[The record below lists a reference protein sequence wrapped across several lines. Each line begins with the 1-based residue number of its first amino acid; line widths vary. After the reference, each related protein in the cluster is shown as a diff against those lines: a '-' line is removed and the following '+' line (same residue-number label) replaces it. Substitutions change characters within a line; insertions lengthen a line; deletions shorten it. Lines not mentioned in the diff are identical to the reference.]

1 MNEENKTFAETTV
14 QPTESESIRERISNY
29 KAQVS
34 PQSVQVAQLLLE
46 QQLKA
51 GLVKSTDLD
60 ALIMMRDD
68 LNKANIDYR
77 TMLENGQKRLQQL
90 AEEEQ
95 IAQVAKEE
103 EKRQVQETKLVDE
116 RSLRKTLQDKLA
128 IAEAKLEALGG
139 VQGNVAETPN
149 VDVANPEIK
158 YGVEEEEKK
167 PTRAFEIAR
176 ALNPE
181 PTVSDDEMQ
190 KAHEE
195 LDAFNSKVEATKK
208 SFQEWDEENAQSETN
223 FQPSGTTTES
233 FLDEVDRVNEVADAD
248 EILEEETSSAP
259 VISKAQVSEEQADIE
274 ADEVDVVEDEE
285 EYEEVVIPSENE
297 LKSMTKSQ
305 INDVAEQVGFKI
317 KMADTKAVMISSFV
331 KQTEEYIT
339 NLQES
344 GEFISATTD
353 DEDGDTDNQKDGGYF

>member
-14 QPTESESIRERISNY
+14 QPTESENIRERISNY

-77 TMLENGQKRLQQL
+77 SMLENGQKRLQQL

-103 EKRQVQETKLVDE
+103 ERKQIQETKLVDE

-139 VQGNVAETPN
+139 VQGNVAETPK
-149 VDVANPEIK
+149 VEVANPEIT
-158 YGVEEEEKK
+158 YGKEEVEEKK

-181 PTVSDDEMQ
+181 PTAQEKFD
-190 KAHEE
+190 K
-195 LDAFNSKVEATKK
+195 KVEETKK
-208 SFQEWDEENAQSETN
+208 SFKEWEESQNENGEFTPA
-223 FQPSGTTTES
+223 GTTTKS
-233 FLDEVDRVNEVADAD
+233 FLEEVERVNEVAEAD
-248 EILEEETSSAP
+248 EMLEEETSSAP
-259 VISKAQVSEEQADIE
+259 VISKAQVNEEQAEDIV

-285 EYEEVVIPSENE
+285 EYEEVIIPSENE

-305 INDVAEQVGFKI
+305 INDVAEQVGFNI

-331 KQTEEYIT
+331 KQTEEYIA

>member
-90 AEEEQ
+90 AEDEQ
-95 IAQVAKEE
+95 IAQIAKEE
-103 EKRQVQETKLVDE
+103 ERKQIQETKLVDE
-116 RSLRKTLQDKLA
+116 RSLRKSLQDKLA

-139 VQGNVAETPN
+139 VQGNVAETPK
-149 VDVANPEIK
+149 VEVANPEIT
-158 YGVEEEEKK
+158 YGKEEKVEEKK

-181 PTVSDDEMQ
+181 PKVSDDAMK
-190 KAHEE
+190 KAHDE
-195 LDAFNSKVEATKK
+195 LDEFNDKVEATKK
-208 SFQEWDEENAQSETN
+208 SFKEWEESQQELELEVPEDAKGTDE
-223 FQPSGTTTES
+223 
-233 FLDEVDRVNEVADAD
+233 FLKEVEKVEQ
-248 EILEEETSSAP
+248 ESSAP
-259 VISKAQVSEEQADIE
+259 VISKAQVNEEQAEDIV

-285 EYEEVVIPSENE
+285 EYEEVIIPSENE

-305 INDVAEQVGFKI
+305 INDVAEQVGFNI

-331 KQTEEYIT
+331 KQTEEYIA

-344 GEFISATTD
+344 GEFVSATTD
-353 DEDGDTDNQKDGGYF
+353 DEDGDTDNSKDGGYF